1 MVFLFLVQAAEADSA
16 GRGALDGGTM
26 ADDDRW
32 RRYDMIWSVGMYGK

>member
-32 RRYDMIWSVGMYGK
+32 RYDMIWSVCMESR